1 MTTDFASK
9 GVGEAQRRFAMS
21 NAPLMPKA
29 TAVWLLDNTALTF
42 DQVADFTKMHPLE
55 IRAIADGDAAQGI
68 KGMDPLSNGQLTRE
82 EIERGEK
89 NPDYRLR
96 LQESKV
102 VLPPQPKRKGPRYTP
117 VSRRHERPSAI
128 LWLLRSHPELKDAQV
143 MRLVGTTKSTI
154 ASVRDRTHWN
164 TSQLTPIDPVTLG
177 LCSQIELDF
186 EVARAAK
193 EKPIDAAYGGATL
206 LPASETTKKDEYETS
221 EKSSDDLNV
230 DAVFAKLKTLGGKK
244 QEQEEE

>member
-1 MTTDFASK
+1 
-9 GVGEAQRRFAMS
+9 
-21 NAPLMPKA
+21 
-29 TAVWLLDNTALTF
+29 
-42 DQVADFTKMHPLE
+42 
-55 IRAIADGDAAQGI
+55 
-68 KGMDPLSNGQLTRE
+68 
-82 EIERGEK
+82 
-89 NPDYRLR
+89 
-96 LQESKV
+96 
-102 VLPPQPKRKGPRYTP
+102 
-117 VSRRHERPSAI
+117 
-128 LWLLRSHPELKDAQV
+128 

-193 EKPIDAAYGGATL
+193 EKPIDANYGGATL
-206 LPASETTKKDEYETS
+206 LPASETTKKDEYEPS

-244 QEQEEE
+244 HEEEEE